1 MECLDALSDEIDD
14 VEDFDI
20 ADELEEVLKKLVA
33 SLVHKPKKLIEP
45 IQHLVQAAN
54 LYQDALDSAAD
65 EAIDLLEE
73 MTDGITS
80 DEKTADLYDSKKDK
94 VTTAQVTE
102 ACSKVETAAVFLEG
116 FHAGIDEDKT
126 KFASELSPNLL
137 KIFAGLQN
145 LITKYNNGNVNTG
158 NVNTGDVNTG
168 DVNTRNV
175 NTANVNTGDVN
186 IEEAMK
192 EIELLKAI
200 ILSDTDTIESNIDAS
215 LAKLEARMRPKGAQ
229 CETFFSEFYNQIEE
243 LLEEKKKNWFFK
255 IKSNESFQTSLK
267 NIS

>member
-1 MECLDALSDEIDD
+1 MLYPECTNPDNLMECLDALSDEIDD

-54 LYQDALDSAAD
+54 LYQDALDSATD

-102 ACSKVETAAVFLEG
+102 ACSKVETAAVFLKG

-126 KFASELSPNLL
+126 KFATELSPNLL

-145 LITKYNNGNVNTG
+145 LIPKYNNG

-168 DVNTRNV
+168 DVN
-175 NTANVNTGDVN
+175 
-186 IEEAMK
+186 IEEATK

-200 ILSDTDTIESNIDAS
+200 ILSDTDTIKSNIDAS
-215 LAKLEARMRPKGAQ
+215 LAKFEARLRPKGAQ

-243 LLEEKKKNWFFK
+243 LLEEKKKN
-255 IKSNESFQTSLK
+255 
-267 NIS
+267 